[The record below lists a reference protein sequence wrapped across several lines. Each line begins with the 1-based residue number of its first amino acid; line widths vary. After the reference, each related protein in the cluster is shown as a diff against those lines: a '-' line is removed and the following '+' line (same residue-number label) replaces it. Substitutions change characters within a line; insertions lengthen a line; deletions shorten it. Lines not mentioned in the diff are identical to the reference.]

1 MNKKG
6 EKNSLYIVLYMV
18 YFRHLEFKMAD
29 DVQWGFVRTFDMLFS
44 MGLRCYEPI
53 FSLVIIFSTFI
64 PPPVLHCLLKIST
77 ILGAILAPQ
86 LPRIAENLF
95 FPFQQDHWIL

>member
-6 EKNSLYIVLYMV
+6 EKKFSSVYDVLYMV

-29 DVQWGFVRTFDMLFS
+29 DVHWGFLRTFSMLFS
-44 MGLRCYEPI
+44 MDLRCYEPI

-64 PPPVLHCLLKIST
+64 LPPVLHCYLKISI
-77 ILGAILAPQ
+77 ILGPILAPQ
-86 LPRIAENLF
+86 LPRIAGKWF
-95 FPFQQDHWIL
+95 FSFS